1 MVTIVV
7 LTLVMFHAPGGLNVA
22 VNPDEVVSLRA
33 RNLSSENP
41 LAHCTISLT
50 DGRTLAV
57 IESCAE
63 VFKEL
68 NGK

>member
-1 MVTIVV
+1 MSPSIR
-7 LTLVMFHAPGGLNVA
+7 M
-22 VNPDEVVSLRA
+22 EVVSLA
-33 RNLSSENP
+33 RSAISDSENP